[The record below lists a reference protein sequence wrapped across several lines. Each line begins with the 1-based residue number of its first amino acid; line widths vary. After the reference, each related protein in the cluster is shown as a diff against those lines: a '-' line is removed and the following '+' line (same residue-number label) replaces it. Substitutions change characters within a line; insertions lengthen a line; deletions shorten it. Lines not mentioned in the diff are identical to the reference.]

1 MWSRKSSQSGS
12 PFWLNGNVKAEGR
25 SLVTATVV
33 GKSEAR
39 LLMEK
44 MPCASD
50 PFFFSGPKGKQ
61 VITNAAVNYIQGT
74 FDDD

>member
-12 PFWLNGNVKAEGR
+12 PFCLNGNGRAEGR

-39 LLMEK
+39 LLMEN
-44 MPCASD
+44 MACASD
-50 PFFFSGPKGKQ
+50 PFLFTGPKGEQ
-61 VITNAAVNYIQGT
+61 VITNTAVNYIQGT